1 MLVRSRNVDVL
12 DQLNDRVRRV
22 RAVSADLMLHLIE
35 ATSAHLPEM
44 NGTRKAAVV
53 HRLIKCRARTNAA
66 LALLEI
72 ELPQW
77 KLRRL
82 VFEDG
87 KWLCSLSRQINMPP
101 ALDDGV
107 EATHSV
113 MPLAILGAVAS
124 PQNRVRASEMCQEPF
139 WLFGRCRIPGRLTG
153 RALIARLETI
163 MPRASAARP
172 TPDSRRVCAVGRSRQ
187 KRIGREL
194 MNNRPMISFR
204 VGAGG
209 GCPHGGRHF
218 RDVPHRNSTGT
229 PLLTSLASSSTS
241 QFVSRTQPCEYVLSI
256 FDGSGVPWMP

>member
-22 RAVSADLMLHLIE
+22 RAVSADLMLDLIE
-35 ATSAHLPEM
+35 ATSALLPEL

-53 HRLIKCRARTNAA
+53 HRLVKCRAWTDAA

-113 MPLAILGAVAS
+113 MPLAILGALLEAKRQAS
-124 PQNRVRASEMCQEPF
+124 IKLAFEEMLTDPF
-139 WLFGRCRIPGRLTG
+139 SGDVKPLAGAEGHL
-153 RALIARLETI
+153 
-163 MPRASAARP
+163 
-172 TPDSRRVCAVGRSRQ
+172 RR
-187 KRIGREL
+187 RIGDWRIFFEL
-194 MNNRPMISFR
+194 LPEQRLIVVKSVQR
-204 VGAGG
+204 
-209 GCPHGGRHF
+209 R
-218 RDVPHRNSTGT
+218 
-229 PLLTSLASSSTS
+229 
-241 QFVSRTQPCEYVLSI
+241 
-256 FDGSGVPWMP
+256 GSKTY

>member
-12 DQLNDRVRRV
+12 DRLNDRVRRAP
-22 RAVSADLMLHLIE
+22 AVSADLMLGLIE
-35 ATSAHLPEM
+35 ATSTLLPEL

-53 HRLIKCRARTNAA
+53 HRLVKCRAWTDAA

-113 MPLAILGAVAS
+113 MPLAILGALLEAKRQASIKSECCPVARRS
-124 PQNRVRASEMCQEPF
+124 LSSHGPPA
-139 WLFGRCRIPGRLTG
+139 I
-153 RALIARLETI
+153 
-163 MPRASAARP
+163 
-172 TPDSRRVCAVGRSRQ
+172 SREGLC
-187 KRIGREL
+187 
-194 MNNRPMISFR
+194 
-204 VGAGG
+204 
-209 GCPHGGRHF
+209 
-218 RDVPHRNSTGT
+218 GT
-229 PLLTSLASSSTS
+229 
-241 QFVSRTQPCEYVLSI
+241 VSCDNFS
-256 FDGSGVPWMP
+256 